1 MPSFDPNEFIIS
13 ENDAQKLQ
21 EDYIS
26 EFGTP
31 DDTNNLSHF
40 ILFPKELLQEIA
52 TNYDKEE
59 VTHFKINLGCTQVD
73 INNVPVTKLT
83 VFVSPAG
90 TNGVTGKIEDLTG
103 GTYNWYNRGNICPSI
118 CD

>member
-13 ENDAQKLQ
+13 ENDALKMK

-31 DDTNNLSHF
+31 DNTNNLSHF
-40 ILFPKELLQEIA
+40 LIFPKELLQEIA

-59 VTHFKINLGCTQVD
+59 VTHFKVNFGCTEVD
-73 INNVPVTKLT
+73 INNSQVTKLT
-83 VFVSPAG
+83 VFISPAT
-90 TNGVTGKIEDLTG
+90 TNDLTGKIEDITG
-103 GTYNWYNRGNICPSI
+103 SAFNLYNRAKVCPSS